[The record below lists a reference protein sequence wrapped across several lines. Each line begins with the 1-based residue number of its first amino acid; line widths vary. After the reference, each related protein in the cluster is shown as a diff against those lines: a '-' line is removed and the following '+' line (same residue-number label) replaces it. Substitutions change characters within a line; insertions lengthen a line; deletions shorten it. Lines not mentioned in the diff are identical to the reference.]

1 MGNTVEELKPSAIGA
16 KVLNGERFKASVTEK
31 ELESWVNKL
40 EI

>member
-1 MGNTVEELKPSAIGA
+1 MGNTVEELKPSALGA

-31 ELESWVNKL
+31 ELENWANKL